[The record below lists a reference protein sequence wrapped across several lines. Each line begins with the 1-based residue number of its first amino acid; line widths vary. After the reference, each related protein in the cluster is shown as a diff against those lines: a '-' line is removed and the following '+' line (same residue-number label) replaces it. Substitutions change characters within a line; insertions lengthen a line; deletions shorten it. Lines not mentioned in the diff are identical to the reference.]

1 MKKEIKLYNVIFPIW
16 MLILI
21 PPLWLVALP
30 GNFIIDLLVLYISM
44 KILKIENRKLNIK
57 KAIWKSWIIGF
68 AADFVGGFGMF
79 LVALIDVD
87 YETKFGKWWY
97 DNLTN
102 AVMYN
107 PFSTLAGFLW
117 ATMCVVITSVIIYF
131 VNKKW
136 CLKKLEISDNE
147 KKKIALAMAVFTAP
161 FLFYLPTAW
170 FY

>member
-44 KILKIENRKLNIK
+44 RILKIENRKLNIK

-87 YETKFGKWWY
+87 YT
-97 DNLTN
+97 
-102 AVMYN
+102 
-107 PFSTLAGFLW
+107 
-117 ATMCVVITSVIIYF
+117 
-131 VNKKW
+131 
-136 CLKKLEISDNE
+136 
-147 KKKIALAMAVFTAP
+147 
-161 FLFYLPTAW
+161 
-170 FY
+170 

>member
-1 MKKEIKLYNVIFPIW
+1 MKKEIKLYNVIFPVW
-16 MLILI
+16 MLVLI
-21 PPLWLVALP
+21 PQLWLVALV
-30 GNFIIDLLVLYISM
+30 GNYVIDFLVLFLTM
-44 KILKIENRKLNIK
+44 KFLKIENRKTHIK
-57 KAIWKSWIIGF
+57 KAIWKTWLIGF
-68 AADFVGGFGMF
+68 VADFVGGFGMF
-79 LVALIDVD
+79 LVALIDMD

-117 ATMCVVITSVIIYF
+117 ATMCVVITSAIIYF

-136 CLKKLEISDNE
+136 CLKKLEISDDE
-147 KKKIALAMAVFTAP
+147 KKKLALSLAIFTAP

>member
-1 MKKEIKLYNVIFPIW
+1 
-16 MLILI
+16 
-21 PPLWLVALP
+21 
-30 GNFIIDLLVLYISM
+30 
-44 KILKIENRKLNIK
+44 
-57 KAIWKSWIIGF
+57 
-68 AADFVGGFGMF
+68 MF

-87 YETKFGKWWY
+87 YETKFGQWWY

-107 PFSTLAGFLW
+107 PFSTLPGFLW

>member
-1 MKKEIKLYNVIFPIW
+1 MKKGTKLYNVIFPIW

-21 PPLWLVALP
+21 PQLWLVSLA
-30 GNFIIDLLVLYISM
+30 GNFIIDLLVLYLSM
-44 KILKIENRKLNIK
+44 KFLQIDERKNKIK
-57 KAIWKSWIIGF
+57 KAIWKTWIIGF
-68 AADFVGGFGMF
+68 VADFVGGFGMF

-87 YETKFGKWWY
+87 YQTKFGEWWY

-136 CLKKLEISDNE
+136 CLKKLDIPDDK
-147 KKKIALAMAVFTAP
+147 KKKIALSLAVFTAP
-161 FLFYLPTAW
+161 YLFYLPTAW